1 MPIQAA
7 PIVIP
12 SKTLDK
18 YWVQSLSI
26 GTTGVGGVALLKST
40 LIPYNSAGD
49 IGPEIILDTINVFEQ
64 IAINPET
71 EQPVD
76 ADAAQIFSLFMAYID
91 KKAKEQGKIT

>member
-1 MPIQAA
+1 MPIQAE

-18 YWVQSLSI
+18 YWIHALSI

-49 IGPEIILDTINVFEQ
+49 SGPEIVLDTINVFEQ

-71 EQPVD
+71 SEPVD
-76 ADAAQIFSLFMAYID
+76 PDAAEIFYLFMAYIE
-91 KKAKEQGKIT
+91 KKAKEQGKII